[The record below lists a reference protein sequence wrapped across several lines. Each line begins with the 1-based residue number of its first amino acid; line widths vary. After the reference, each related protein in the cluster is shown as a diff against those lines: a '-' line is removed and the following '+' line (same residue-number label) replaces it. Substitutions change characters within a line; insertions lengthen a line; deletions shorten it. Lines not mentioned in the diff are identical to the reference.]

1 MARQPLRTAAVRRV
15 LGAGPHVWGLPAA
28 GIEDVKMA
36 RPYDEIADQVQSG
49 EEDAVARL
57 REVVTARRD
66 ERGEHARWGRLCE

>member
-1 MARQPLRTAAVRRV
+1 
-15 LGAGPHVWGLPAA
+15 
-28 GIEDVKMA
+28 MA

-66 ERGEHARWGRLCE
+66 ERGEHAYASKQARRAWPSRSTSSPCGKIPRT